1 MQLAGGWAYLRV
13 CATRQQTQIGMA
25 EITTEIIGT
34 AGVITL
40 DKPETLNALTQDMVR
55 VIARDIER
63 WRDDPRV
70 RHVIVRASGGRAFS
84 AGGDIR
90 NLYVRGRSHY
100 DATLE
105 FFAEEYRL
113 NVAIREYPKPYIAL
127 IDGIVMGGGVGVSV
141 NGQYRVG
148 TENTRFAMPEVGIG
162 FFPDVGGTWFLPRF
176 PGRYGHYCALTGARL
191 KQEEAVATGVL
202 THLIGSDALAALF
215 DVLTETEDAVA
226 CLAEKCDDPSR
237 KRSLPNQGTIDECFD
252 EETVE
257 GILRRLETASGEDG
271 VFRAATAATLRSK
284 SPTSLKIALRQ
295 MQVGAAATF
304 RDCMKTEYRI
314 VSHVLKGVDFY
325 EGVRATIIDKDNAP
339 QWHPSRIEDI
349 NASDVDIYFDV
360 PEAGDLT
367 FA

>member
-1 MQLAGGWAYLRV
+1 MGLFAVLFFS
-13 CATRQQTQIGMA
+13 ATKKSGMA
-25 EITTEIIGT
+25 EITTETIGT

-40 DKPETLNALTQDMVR
+40 NKPDTLNALTQDMVR
-55 VIARDIER
+55 IIAESVEQ
-63 WRDDPRV
+63 WRVDDRV
-70 RHVIVRASGGRAFS
+70 HHVIIRASGGRAFS

-90 NLYVRGRSHY
+90 NLFVRGRSHY
-100 DATLE
+100 DETLE

-113 NVAIREYPKPYIAL
+113 NVVIREYPKPYIAL

-191 KQEEAVATGVL
+191 KQEEAAATGVL
-202 THLIGSDALAALF
+202 THRIASDALDSLF
-215 DVLTETEDAVA
+215 DALTRTEDAAA
-226 CLAEKCDDPSR
+226 CLADKCRDRSETL
-237 KRSLPNQGTIDECFD
+237 SLPNRDVIDLYFD
-252 EETVE
+252 GETVE
-257 GILRRLETASGEDG
+257 DILRRLEEYAGDRSEFCA
-271 VFRAATAATLRSK
+271 VTAATLRAK

-295 MQVGAAATF
+295 MQFGEKAAF
-304 RDCMKTEYRI
+304 RDCMKAEYRI
-314 VSHVLKGVDFY
+314 VSQVLKGGDFY

-339 QWHPSRIEDI
+339 QWHPSRLEDI
-349 NASDVDIYFDV
+349 SAIDVDAYFGR
-360 PEAGDLT
+360 PENGDLN

>member
-1 MQLAGGWAYLRV
+1 
-13 CATRQQTQIGMA
+13 MA

-55 VIARDIER
+55 VIAGAIER
-63 WRDDPRV
+63 WRDDARV
-70 RHVIVRASGGRAFS
+70 RHVVIHASGGRAFS

-113 NVAIREYPKPYIAL
+113 NVAIREYSKPYIAL

-141 NGQYRVG
+141 NGRYRVG
-148 TENTRFAMPEVGIG
+148 TENIRFAMPEVGIG

-176 PGRYGHYCALTGARL
+176 PGQYGRYCALTGARL
-191 KQEEAVATGVL
+191 KQDEAMATGVL
-202 THLIGSDALAALF
+202 THTIAADALASLF
-215 DVLTETEDAVA
+215 DALTETEDAVA
-226 CLAEKCDDPSR
+226 CLAELCSESPSAP
-237 KRSLPNQGTIDECFD
+237 SLPNQDAIDACFD

-257 GILRRLETASGEDG
+257 GILRRLEATTDEHRD
-271 VFRAATAATLRSK
+271 FCAATAATLRSK

-295 MQVGAAATF
+295 MQVGATATF
-304 RDCMKTEYRI
+304 RECMKAEYRI
-314 VSHVLKGVDFY
+314 VSHVLKGEDFY
-325 EGVRATIIDKDNAP
+325 EGVRATIVDKDNAP
-339 QWHPSRIEDI
+339 QWRPSLLEDI
-349 NASDVDIYFDV
+349 SADDIDLYFEA
-360 PEAGDLT
+360 PETGDLT
-367 FA
+367 FP